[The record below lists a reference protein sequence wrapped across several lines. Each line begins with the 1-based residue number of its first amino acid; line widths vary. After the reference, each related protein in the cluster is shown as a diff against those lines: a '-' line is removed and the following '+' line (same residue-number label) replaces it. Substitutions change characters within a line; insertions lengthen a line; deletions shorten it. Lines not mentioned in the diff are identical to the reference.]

1 MTHKRQLPE
10 QTAIHIYKRAAV
22 KRMEG
27 SDGRNERDGRSARN
41 AERPV
46 ERPVVLQRVVTTPEA
61 DPSAAWNAFAT
72 RQERLRRTRVKQ
84 PQPASV
90 LQRAAPRTFA
100 KTGSWAT
107 GGRMKSIR
115 RRVPDPLSRSVP
127 VRSGRRSV
135 RRGFL
140 WRLVSLIAGIIVLI
154 IAVSFI
160 FTSSAFRVEQ
170 VQVVGTHNA
179 GLIQTIQRQGV
190 QGENIF
196 LLNTPDFEAQVK
208 SLPLVRSVQVS
219 KQWPNQ
225 LTVTVQERIPLLL
238 WRTSRETYSVD
249 SDGVLM
255 ARASDTPGSDA
266 LPTVTAPLIAGAPG
280 NVKSGN
286 GAGREGIRLG
296 MRVDAAEIQFAKD
309 VFERLPKIT
318 GINAFQLHYDGTMYA
333 NTMDGRGTQGRSKGS
348 YVVESQDG
356 WKAYLGGADD
366 TNSLENRLLT
376 LKAILDMAREQQLSL
391 ASIDL
396 RYGLRPVYTLK

>member
-10 QTAIHIYKRAAV
+10 QMATHIYKRAAV

-27 SDGRNERDGRSARN
+27 SYGRNERDGRSARN
-41 AERPV
+41 AEQPV
-46 ERPVVLQRVVTTPEA
+46 ERPVVLQRVVTIPEA
-61 DPSAAWNAFAT
+61 DPSAAWNAFAR
-72 RQERLRRTRVKQ
+72 RQERLRRTRAKQ
-84 PQPASV
+84 PQSSSV
-90 LQRAAPRTFA
+90 QQRVAPRTFA

-107 GGRMKSIR
+107 GGRMKSMQ

-140 WRLVSLIAGIIVLI
+140 WRVVSIIAGLLVLI
-154 IAVSFI
+154 IALSFI
-160 FTSSAFRVEQ
+160 FTGSAFRVEQ

-179 GLIQTIQRQGV
+179 ALVQAIQRQEV
-190 QGENIF
+190 QGQNIF
-196 LLNTPDFEAQVK
+196 LLNTPAFEAQVEN
-208 SLPLVRSVQVS
+208 LPLVRSAQVS

-225 LTVTVQERIPLLL
+225 LTVTVQERTPLLL
-238 WRTSRETYSVD
+238 WRTSWETYSID

-266 LPTVTAPLIAGAPG
+266 LPTVTAPLTVIAQG
-280 NVKSGN
+280 NVKSGKVT
-286 GAGREGIRLG
+286 GGEEIQMG
-296 MRVDAAEIQFAKD
+296 MRVDANEIQFAKD
-309 VFERLPKIT
+309 VFERLPKII
-318 GINAFQLHYDGTMYA
+318 GINAFQLRYDGTMYA

-356 WKAYLGGADD
+356 WKAYLGDADD